1 MELSRN
7 MYSENAAH
15 ESIEAPLKL
24 LSQFQPLGK
33 TIAVVTAQYRRSGS
47 RTIKQTNRL
56 ELVAVKPIPVFEETD
71 SEDIETW
78 FWNPV

>member
-7 MYSENAAH
+7 MYPENTAH
-15 ESIEAPLKL
+15 KLVEVPLKL

-33 TIAVVTAQYRRSGS
+33 TIAVVAAQCRRSGS

-78 FWNPV
+78 FWNSV